1 MEAEVEAEVE
11 AEEAGACLQ
20 LERHE
25 LRRSAGWILALIA
38 TDPDLAS
45 DFVSEGGVRALVAY
59 ASARPGETTDLEQQE
74 EGAWAIANL
83 SANEAHAAHIVE
95 AGGLQL
101 LLTLLASPST
111 GVRLQAVWALAN
123 LASVPEVK
131 PRLEPAPTLTLALA
145 PTLTLLA
152 LALTLTLALPYA
164 PPYPKQATLRL
175 HELGTVR
182 RLVEWINQAARTDEG
197 ALMQET
203 PDPSPEP
210 RTNA

>member
-1 MEAEVEAEVE
+1 MEAEVE

-25 LRRSAGWILALIA
+25 LRRSAGWILVLIA

-45 DFVSEGGVRALVAY
+45 DLASEGGVRALVAY

-95 AGGLQL
+95 AGGPQL

-123 LASVPEVK
+123 LASVPEAK
-131 PRLEPAPTLTLALA
+131 QRSEPAPTLTVALA
-145 PTLTLLA
+145 PT
-152 LALTLTLALPYA
+152 PN
-164 PPYPKQATLRL
+164 QGR
-175 HELGTVR
+175 HVR
-182 RLVEWINQAARTDEG
+182 RGRHRRQPVQIQGPVHRAPEARQRLRDSRAPAARRLPG
-197 ALMQET
+197 
-203 PDPSPEP
+203 
-210 RTNA
+210 